1 MKRVTAVFF
10 MVVFVSLFFFS
21 EEAEKESL
29 CGRMKDGFLTP
40 ILIIEPPGWGI
51 P

>member
-10 MVVFVSLFFFS
+10 MVVFVSLSSFLKRQ
-21 EEAEKESL
+21 KESL

>member
-21 EEAEKESL
+21 EEAKGESL
-29 CGRMKDGFLTP
+29 WQDEGWFSDL
-40 ILIIEPPGWGI
+40 ILIIRASRVGI